1 MKERNLKQLHEEHL
15 KTIALL
21 QQALSKSSSWLDIVV
36 PVVAG
41 VAGAALLSDRDL
53 KLNITT
59 LPHSPYNVIGLEG
72 ACWEWNEIAEKTF
85 GLAGEECGVIAQEVK
100 KLYPRAVTRGKD
112 GYLLVRY
119 DMSHEIINTR
129 HGKK

>member
-1 MKERNLKQLHEEHL
+1 MSIRDDQIAKVKKEKEEAEVKERNLKQLYEEQL

-21 QQALSKSSSWLDIVV
+21 QQELSRKSSWLDIVV
-36 PVVAG
+36 PVAAG

-59 LPHSPYNVIGLEG
+59 LPHSSYNVIGLEG

-85 GLAGEECGVIAQEVK
+85 GLTGESA
-100 KLYPRAVTRGKD
+100 A
-112 GYLLVRY
+112 
-119 DMSHEIINTR
+119 
-129 HGKK
+129 